1 MIIINDD
8 DYKHT
13 HIYIDDYY
21 RWFMII
27 IQIIYIDDYDND
39 LTIFHL

>member
-8 DYKHT
+8 DYN
-13 HIYIDDYY
+13 DYY